1 MNRTITHKS
10 TGRAKSK
17 LTNVRAYCSACVDPI
32 SIIFLDMSWI
42 SYSFE
47 EYIKLNLKWV
57 HFFRMNVHFR
67 IFWCLDDICCI
78 SAYCIMFGLWWYEI
92 PEKMGLLSSQIAEI
106 WGIMCL
112 FITWDQLIGYPNQVI
127 GRPHFLNEISIFM
140 LKKLVQCFC
149 NWKMEWSW
157 KFQVSSS
164 FLSQVTLMRS
174 NPSVNEGVFP
184 RCRAN

>member
-1 MNRTITHKS
+1 
-10 TGRAKSK
+10 
-17 LTNVRAYCSACVDPI
+17 
-32 SIIFLDMSWI
+32 MSWI

-67 IFWCLDDICCI
+67 IFLV
-78 SAYCIMFGLWWYEI
+78 FGWYLSHFRI
-92 PEKMGLLSSQIAEI
+92 LHYVWPLVIRDPWKMGLLSSQIAEI

-127 GRPHFLNEISIFM
+127 GRPHFMNKMSIFM

-174 NPSVNEGVFP
+174 NPSANEGVFP